1 MEVNKELFK
10 EVDGLLKPLFI
21 KVLNYE
27 SIEEQVRI
35 LEEFVPKLQKK
46 SLDVLKLY
54 GNFNKTYKKMV
65 YLHNFAINFD
75 VEMFKL
81 QEITHLLIYEY
92 LLLSEGIFAKQIDI
106 ICYLLVE
113 SGLKFEYEEKGKIKY
128 ANSISRIQKSYLTNK
143 LNFLEKNHFDLINKY
158 YNNELRNAIAHINFD
173 INNEG
178 DVILKN
184 KKISFDEMNK
194 LIKNLL
200 DLVVCITKSFNIYQK
215 KYFDN
220 YPYES

>member
-35 LEEFVPKLQKK
+35 LEELLPKLLNK

-54 GNFNKTYKKMV
+54 GIFNKTYKKMI
-65 YLHNFAINFD
+65 YTQNFASNFD
-75 VEMFKL
+75 VEVFEI

-92 LLLSEGIFAKQIDI
+92 LLLSEGMLAKQIDL

-113 SGLKFEYEEKGKIKY
+113 SGLKFEYKEKGKMRYTK
-128 ANSISRIQKSYLTNK
+128 SILKIQKSYLTNK
-143 LNFLEKNHFDLINKY
+143 LTFLDKNNFNLINKY
-158 YNNELRNAIAHINFD
+158 YNNELRNAIAHINFNID
-173 INNEG
+173 EEG

-184 KKISFDEMNK
+184 NKISFDDMNK
-194 LIKNLL
+194 LSKNLL
-200 DLVVCITKSFNIYQK
+200 DLVVCINKSFN
-215 KYFDN
+215 KYYKEYIDN
-220 YPYES
+220 YPYKS